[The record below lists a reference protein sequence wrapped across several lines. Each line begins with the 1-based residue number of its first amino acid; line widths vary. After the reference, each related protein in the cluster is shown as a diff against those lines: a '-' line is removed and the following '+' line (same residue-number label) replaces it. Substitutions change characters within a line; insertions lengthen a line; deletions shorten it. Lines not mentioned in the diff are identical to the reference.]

1 MAATSYSYSIPN
13 DFPQGAFHPSR
24 LEAEIVAS
32 GIASATFTS
41 ITALG
46 ETCYIWFDDP
56 LSVPDQMVLDAVVA
70 AHEATPPDLIHHGG
84 MVYNP
89 LDAPQNLVVTR
100 NGAMGSTYWG
110 YSVTAFSPTGETL
123 ECAEVLI
130 SDGAATLTES
140 NFNRLDWDVVE
151 GAVDYGVYRTTAG
164 GTPGSVGRIKKTA
177 MTSFNDTGLVASG
190 GLPSEDQ
197 SGAIVLGG
205 EVEAGSTKK
214 LDVRELT
221 SDSSTVTSLIAITR
235 RSSEVVEAGF
245 GSGVYV
251 RLDDATGVLKD
262 AGALHFLWADPDTG
276 EPESDFRVMLRD
288 GGTSLVERLRIT
300 YGGRLELAGV
310 TVIKIDTCRIGF
322 PVDTGIRGGSAAQSS
337 NNDVPSVTFAA
348 AAESRI
354 RWTCRPPQ
362 NYTSGDLTLRV
373 LCSFA
378 GTAGNT
384 GVRWRL
390 DWQCVGAGD
399 VLPASYAYTA
409 ALTQNENDKVNDR
422 LFWAELVIPA
432 AQFDKTK
439 DMLVLWLRRDGDH
452 AGDTCT
458 LVVHVH
464 MVELQYTGRQFAG
477 QPCQ

>member
-1 MAATSYSYSIPN
+1 MADQKYTYSVAS
-13 DFPQGAFHPSR
+13 DFPQGAISPETF
-24 LEAEIVAS
+24 EQEIHDS
-32 GIASATFTS
+32 SITSATYLYLNIAGDS
-41 ITALG
+41 
-46 ETCYIWFDDP
+46 CDVWFDGTLTGGDETT
-56 LSVPDQMVLDAVVA
+56 LDGIVA
-70 AHEATPPDLIHHGG
+70 AHEAVPLDPVQEGG
-84 MVYNP
+84 TIINP
-89 LDAPQNLVVTR
+89 LLTPTGLVVAPQGTP
-100 NGAMGSTYWG
+100 GSTSWG
-110 YSVTAFSPTGETL
+110 YSVTAFSATGETL
-123 ECAEVLI
+123 ECVEVMI
-130 SDGAATLTES
+130 SNGAATLNNT
-140 NFNRLDWDVVE
+140 NYNRLTWDAVP
-151 GAVDYGVYRTTAG
+151 GAVKYGVYRTTAG
-164 GTPGSVGRIKKTA
+164 GAPSSVGRIRQT
-177 MTSFNDTGLVASG
+177 TSLSCNDKGLVASG
-190 GLPSEDQ
+190 GLPSEDK
-197 SGAIVLGG
+197 SGALLIGG
-205 EVEAGSTKK
+205 DVSATSTKK

-221 SDSSTVTSLIAITR
+221 SDNSTVSSLIAITR

-245 GSGVYV
+245 GSGIFV
-251 RLDDATGVLKD
+251 RLDDATGALKD

-288 GGTSLVERLRIT
+288 GGTSLVERFRIT
-300 YGGRLELAGV
+300 YGGRLELAGT

-390 DWQCVGAGD
+390 DWQCVGAAD
-399 VLPASYAYTA
+399 VLPSSYPYSSEF
-409 ALTQNENDKVNDR
+409 TQNENDKGNDT
-422 LFWAELVIPA
+422 LFYAEFTIPA

-458 LVVHVH
+458 LVVHIH
-464 MVELQYTGRQFAG
+464 MVELSYTGRQFAG